1 MTEKER
7 WGRGKRDCRRGRRR
21 NALDGMDSSQWL
33 FFFRD
38 CRPRWM
44 VVMSVRIKFMPLK
57 IVDMISIPILR
68 RVYLHRSNL
77 NVFV

>member
-1 MTEKER
+1 
-7 WGRGKRDCRRGRRR
+7 
-21 NALDGMDSSQWL
+21 MDSSQWL

-44 VVMSVRIKFMPLK
+44 VVMSVRVKFMPLK